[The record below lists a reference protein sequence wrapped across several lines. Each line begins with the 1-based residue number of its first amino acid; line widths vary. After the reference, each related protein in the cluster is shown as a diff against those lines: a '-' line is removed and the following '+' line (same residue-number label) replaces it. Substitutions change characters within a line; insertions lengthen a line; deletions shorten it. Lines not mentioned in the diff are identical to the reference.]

1 MRDVRALH
9 EWVRAHRDELV
20 DDLGR
25 YVGLETPSTDRPL
38 LDAGLSWLDG
48 WLRARLGEPSS
59 VRVTHGG
66 DFGDVHVYDYAGSGA
81 DPVLLLCHYDTVWP
95 QGTLAGWPFTVDGD
109 RATGPGVF
117 DMKAGLVQVVWALR
131 ALEAA
136 GLPRPPVRLVLNG
149 DEEIGSP
156 VSRPVIEDAA
166 SGVQA
171 ALVFEAAADGAV
183 KTARKGVGIYRIT
196 ATGVEAHAGLDPGKG
211 ASAVDEIA
219 RMVLA
224 LHGLTDLQ
232 AGTTVNVG
240 VVSGGSRGNVIAGSA
255 SGEVDVRVSSAAEA
269 ARIEAALT
277 GLTAHDV
284 RASVSVEGGWNRP
297 VMERSEGIA
306 SLFSLAQGLAAE
318 LGVTLRE
325 CAVGGASDGNFVA
338 AMGLPVLDGFGALGD
353 GAHARHEHISV
364 EGMLER
370 SALAAAVL
378 HALAFPNAAR
388 GNAGGWS
395 AAGEEGASPR

>member
-1 MRDVRALH
+1 MTEVRALH
-9 EWVRAHRDELV
+9 EWVRAHRAAMV
-20 DDLGR
+20 GDLGR

-38 LDAGLSWLDG
+38 LEAGLSWLDG
-48 WLRARLGEPSS
+48 WLRARLGEPAS
-59 VRVTHGG
+59 VRVTGG
-66 DFGDVHVYDYAGSGA
+66 GQFGDVRVYDYAGSGVE
-81 DPVLLLCHYDTVWP
+81 PVLVLCHYDTVWP
-95 QGTLAGWPFTVDGD
+95 PGTLAGWPFTVDGD

-156 VSRPVIEDAA
+156 VSRPVIEAA
-166 SGVQA
+166 AAGAQA
-171 ALVFEAAADGAV
+171 ALVFEAAADGAL
-183 KTARKGVGIYRIT
+183 KTARKGVGIYRIS

-219 RMVLA
+219 RVVLA
-224 LHGLTDLQ
+224 LHGLTDLA

-240 VVSGGSRGNVIAGSA
+240 VVGGGSRGNVIAGA
-255 SGEVDVRVSSAAEA
+255 AWGEVDVRVSSAAEA
-269 ARIEAALT
+269 ARIEAALA
-277 GLTAHDV
+277 GLTAADP
-284 RASVSVEGGWNRP
+284 RATVTVEGGWNRP
-297 VMERSEGIA
+297 VMERSAGIA
-306 SLFSLAQGLAAE
+306 ALFARARDLAAE
-318 LGVTLRE
+318 MGVTLRE

-338 AMGLPVLDGFGALGD
+338 ALGVPVLDGFGAIGD

-364 EGMLER
+364 TGMLER

-378 HALAFPNAAR
+378 TSLA
-388 GNAGGWS
+388 
-395 AAGEEGASPR
+395 

>member
-1 MRDVRALH
+1 MTEVRALH
-9 EWVRAHRDELV
+9 EWVRAHRAAMV
-20 DDLGR
+20 GDLGR

-38 LDAGLSWLDG
+38 LEAGLSWLDG
-48 WLRARLGEPSS
+48 WLRARLVEPAS
-59 VRVTHGG
+59 VRVTGG
-66 DFGDVHVYDYAGSGA
+66 GQFGDVRVYDYAGSGVE
-81 DPVLLLCHYDTVWP
+81 PVLVLCHYDTVWP
-95 QGTLAGWPFTVDGD
+95 PGTLAGWPFTVDGD

-156 VSRPVIEDAA
+156 VSRPVIEAA
-166 SGVQA
+166 AAGAQA
-171 ALVFEAAADGAV
+171 ALVFEAAADGAL
-183 KTARKGVGIYRIT
+183 KTARKGVGIYRIS

-219 RMVLA
+219 RVVLA
-224 LHGLTDLQ
+224 LHGLTDLA

-240 VVSGGSRGNVIAGSA
+240 VVGGGSRGNVIAGA
-255 SGEVDVRVSSAAEA
+255 AWGEVDVRVSSAAEA
-269 ARIEAALT
+269 ARIEAALA
-277 GLTAHDV
+277 GLTAADP
-284 RASVSVEGGWNRP
+284 RATVTVEGGWNRP
-297 VMERSEGIA
+297 VMERSAGIA
-306 SLFSLAQGLAAE
+306 ALFARARDLAAE
-318 LGVTLRE
+318 MGVTLRE

-338 AMGLPVLDGFGALGD
+338 ALGVPVLDGFGAIGD

-364 EGMLER
+364 TGMLER

-378 HALAFPNAAR
+378 TSLA
-388 GNAGGWS
+388 
-395 AAGEEGASPR
+395 